1 MQIPL
6 RLVKCLTATSIL
18 ATSSAGLAQG
28 NYPAGPITVI
38 VPFAAGGS
46 VDVAAR
52 IILPKL
58 SDRLKQPVV
67 IENVPGAAGTIGTQ
81 RAIRARADGYTLL
94 FAVASPITVAP
105 QVAPATVK
113 YDALKELAPIAP
125 VGVAPF
131 VLIGKPALAAANVAE
146 LVKLAKSQPGKLN
159 YGTDGVG
166 TSMHVSM
173 ELVKQNAKIDVMHV
187 PYKSG
192 PQVLTE
198 LAGNQIDLAVL
209 PISLAQAFIRDGKVK
224 AFGVTSKAR
233 WSSLPG
239 VPSLSEAAELKDMD
253 VESWY
258 GLLAPA
264 QVDQAIRDRL
274 AREVAAI
281 VAEPDVVKRMDDAG
295 LKPFSLTPSQFGA
308 YLAREK
314 QMLGSVIGAAGIK
327 TE

>member
-1 MQIPL
+1 MHFFRSFRTVFVTCAVFAASGAAL
-6 RLVKCLTATSIL
+6 
-18 ATSSAGLAQG
+18 GQG
-28 NYPAGPITVI
+28 AYPSGPITVI

-52 IILPKL
+52 VVLPRL
-58 SDRLKQPVV
+58 AERLKQAVV

-105 QVAPATVK
+105 QVAPSTVK

-131 VLIGKPALAAANVAE
+131 VLIGKPGLAAAATSD
-146 LVKLAKSQPGKLN
+146 LVRLAKSQPGKLN

-192 PQVLTE
+192 PQVL
-198 LAGNQIDLAVL
+198 AVL
-209 PISLAQAFIRDGKVK
+209 PVSLAQGFIRDGKVK

-233 WSSLPG
+233 WASLPG

-264 QVDQAIRDRL
+264 QVDAAIRERI
-274 AREVAAI
+274 AREIAAI
-281 VAEPDVVKRMDDAG
+281 LAEPDVAKKMEDAG
-295 LKPFSLTPSQFGA
+295 LKPLSMTPAQFGA

-314 QMLGSVIGAAGIK
+314 QMLGGVIAAAGIK
-327 TE
+327 AE

>member
-1 MQIPL
+1 MTISASI
-6 RLVKCLTATSIL
+6 RNLVAGVAAL
-18 ATSSAGLAQG
+18 AACAGAAAQG
-28 NYPAGPITVI
+28 AYPAGPVTVI

-52 IILPKL
+52 IVLPRL
-58 SDRLKQPVV
+58 AERLKAAVV
-67 IENVPGAAGTIGTQ
+67 IENAPGAAGTIGTQ
-81 RAIRARADGYTLL
+81 RAVRARPDGQTLL

-105 QVAPATVK
+105 QVSPTTVK

-131 VLIGKPALAAANVAE
+131 VLIGKPGLAAANTSD
-146 LVKLAKSQPGKLN
+146 LVRLAKSQPGKLN

-173 ELVKQNAKIDVMHV
+173 ELVKQNARIDVVHV

-209 PISLAQAFIRDGKVK
+209 PVSLAQAFIRDGKVK
-224 AFGVTSKAR
+224 AFGVTSKTR
-233 WSSLPG
+233 WASLPG
-239 VPSLSEAAELKDMD
+239 VPSLAEAAELRDMD

-264 QVDQAIRDRL
+264 QVDAAIRERL
-274 AREVAAI
+274 AREIAA
-281 VAEPDVVKRMDDAG
+281 VLGEPDTVRRMEDAG
-295 LKPFSLTPSQFGA
+295 LKPLSMTPAQFGA
-308 YLAREK
+308 YLQREK
-314 QMLGSVIGAAGIK
+314 QMLGAVISAAGIK

>member
-1 MQIPL
+1 MKMPI
-6 RLVKCLTATSIL
+6 RFVKCFVAVSIL

-239 VPSLSEAAELKDMD
+239 VPSLSEATELKDMD

-295 LKPFSLTPSQFGA
+295 LKPFSLNPAQFGA

-314 QMLGSVIGAAGIK
+314 QMLGAVISAAGIK

>member
-1 MQIPL
+1 MQ
-6 RLVKCLTATSIL
+6 TASRFIRIMTTL
-18 ATSSAGLAQG
+18 ATMATAGACMAQAAYPSA
-28 NYPAGPITVI
+28 PITVI

-52 IILPKL
+52 IVLPKL
-58 SDRLKQPVV
+58 AERLRQPMV
-67 IENVPGAAGTIGTQ
+67 IENTPGAAGTIGTQ
-81 RAIRARADGYTLL
+81 RAIRARPDGYTLL

-125 VGVAPF
+125 VGTAPF
-131 VLIGKPALAAANVAE
+131 VLIGKPALAAATTSD
-146 LVKLAKSQPGKLN
+146 LVKLARSQPGKLS

-173 ELVKQNAKIDVMHV
+173 ELVKLNAKIDVLHV

-209 PISLAQAFIRDGKVK
+209 PVSLAQAFIKDGKVK
-224 AFGVTSKAR
+224 AYGVTSRQR
-233 WSSLPG
+233 WGTLPG
-239 VPSLSEAAELKDMD
+239 VPSLSEVADFKDMD
-253 VESWY
+253 IESWF

-264 QVDQAIRDRL
+264 LVDPAIRERI
-274 AREVAAI
+274 AREMAVVLADPDI
-281 VAEPDVVKRMDDAG
+281 VKKMDDAG
-295 LKPFSLTPSQFGA
+295 LKPMSLSPAQFGA

-314 QMLGSVIGAAGIK
+314 QVLGAVISAAGIK
-327 TE
+327 AE